1 MADLHVTRHAR
12 ETEYEKRIYNTL
24 NKPLEELNYVT
35 SLNRDYRP
43 KAISEH
49 SFFIYYWEFT
59 GGFVQ
64 GKPKIDEHFRIR
76 TSVEMKNDTN
86 SESLSTV

>member
-24 NKPLEELNYVT
+24 KKPLEELNYVT

-49 SFFIYYWEFT
+49 SFFYIPLRI
-59 GGFVQ
+59 Q

-76 TSVEMKNDTN
+76 TSVELKNDTN

>member
-49 SFFIYYWEFT
+49 SFFLYTIENSPMDLSRESQRSTNTSEF
-59 GGFVQ
+59 
-64 GKPKIDEHFRIR
+64 EHQ
-76 TSVEMKNDTN
+76 SDQ
-86 SESLSTV
+86 

>member
-49 SFFIYYWEFT
+49 SFFYIPLRIHRWICP
-59 GGFVQ
+59 
-64 GKPKIDEHFRIR
+64 GKAKDRRTLPNSNISQISRDE
-76 TSVEMKNDTN
+76 K
-86 SESLSTV
+86 